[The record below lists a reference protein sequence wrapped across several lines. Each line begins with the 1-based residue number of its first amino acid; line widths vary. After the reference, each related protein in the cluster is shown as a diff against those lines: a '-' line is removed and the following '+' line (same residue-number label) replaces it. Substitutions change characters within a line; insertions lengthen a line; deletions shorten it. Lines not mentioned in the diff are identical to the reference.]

1 MSYGTEAGQFQER
14 DYSVVICGPGS
25 IEQAHQPNEF
35 IEVAQFK
42 AGAAFLER
50 MLDTMGRA

>member
-1 MSYGTEAGQFQER
+1 
-14 DYSVVICGPGS
+14 VVICGPGS